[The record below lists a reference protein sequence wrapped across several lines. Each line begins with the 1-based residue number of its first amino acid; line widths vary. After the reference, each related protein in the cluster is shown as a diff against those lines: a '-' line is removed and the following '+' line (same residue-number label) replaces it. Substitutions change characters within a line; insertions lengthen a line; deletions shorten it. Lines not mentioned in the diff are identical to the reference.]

1 VSRRLGHSGPEDMNK
16 VRDNVY
22 SVDCDD
28 FNNTY
33 DKPMG
38 HSYFLTDPKKKSGA
52 VFKHMLQAMN
62 TGRVYTESNRRLILS
77 KNYVPKKKKDKA

>member
-1 VSRRLGHSGPEDMNK
+1 MNK

-28 FNNTY
+28 FNNSY

-38 HSYFLTDPKKKSGA
+38 HSYFLTAPKGKDGA
-52 VFKHMLQAMN
+52 VFKHMLQAIK
-62 TGRVYTESNRRLILS
+62 TGRVQTESDNRLILP
-77 KNYVPKKKKDKA
+77 KNYSAKSWKPKS

>member
-1 VSRRLGHSGPEDMNK
+1 
-16 VRDNVY
+16 VRDNVH

-38 HSYFLTDPKKKSGA
+38 HSYFLTDPKGKDGA
-52 VFKHMLQAMN
+52 VFKHMLQAMK
-62 TGRVYTESNRRLILS
+62 TGRVQTEADNRLILH
-77 KNYVPKKKKDKA
+77 KNYAPKTWKSRS